1 MDMSI
6 NKGGKMNFKNKA
18 NPKISIELRTVAVFL
33 IVALL
38 PLLLISMLNITDS
51 RAIQNKNTNELLDYV
66 KNEKIK
72 QVQHAYKGLED
83 DIRLIGLN
91 KGLNP
96 LEGSAYIK
104 NVILADKDFH
114 VVKAQNSDTKLA
126 MLELQKAV
134 FGDDFYIG
142 PFKSEVDYASQF
154 LFYKLPEQSEI
165 AYVAVELDAKFFMA
179 EFEDIHGKT
188 NYNLLNPDFYI
199 IGSSDDSLLYKTW
212 INNVS
217 KDMLDGNQGIS
228 DIEGTRYSYG
238 FIDLGESYIYLAIN
252 QELNLLKEGTLKQL
266 IKLFFT
272 MAITIIFVIAAAM
285 RYLSILKRHVMSI
298 PVNCDYTLGGQITKG
313 IKMNLEDSLEIL
325 DEILEDSKHFD
336 LNKKKLEDLLMEI
349 QKREKE
355 VGLEAWPNKNKKRDV
370 D

>member
-1 MDMSI
+1 
-6 NKGGKMNFKNKA
+6 MNLKNKA
-18 NPKISIELRTVAVFL
+18 NAQISIELRTIAVFL
-33 IVALL
+33 IAALL
-38 PLLLISMLNITDS
+38 PLLVISMLNILES
-51 RAIQNKNTNELLDYV
+51 RSLQNKNTNVLLDYV

-72 QVQHAYKGLED
+72 QVQDIYKGLEA
-83 DIRLIGLN
+83 DIRLIGWN
-91 KGLNP
+91 KGFNP
-96 LEGSAYIK
+96 LEGNAFIK
-104 NVILADKDFH
+104 NMILVDKDFH
-114 VVKAQNSDTKLA
+114 VIQAQKSDTESA
-126 MLELQKAV
+126 MLELQKVV

-142 PFKSEVDYASQF
+142 VFKSETNYASQF
-154 LFYKLPEQSEI
+154 LFYKLPEQSELG
-165 AYVAVELDAKFFMA
+165 YVAIELDA
-179 EFEDIHGKT
+179 EILRPVFETIHGKL
-188 NYNLLNPDFYI
+188 NYNLLNSNFYI
-199 IGSSDDSLLYKTW
+199 IGSSDDALVYKTW

-238 FIDLGESYIYLAIN
+238 FVDLGESYIYLSIN
-252 QELNLLKEGTLKQL
+252 EELNLLKEGTSRQL

-272 MAITIIFVIAAAM
+272 VAITIILVLAAAM

-313 IKMNLEDSLEIL
+313 IKMNIEDSLEIL
-325 DEILEDSKHFD
+325 DEILEDSKHVD

-355 VGLEAWPNKNKKRDV
+355 VGLEAWPDKNQKRGV